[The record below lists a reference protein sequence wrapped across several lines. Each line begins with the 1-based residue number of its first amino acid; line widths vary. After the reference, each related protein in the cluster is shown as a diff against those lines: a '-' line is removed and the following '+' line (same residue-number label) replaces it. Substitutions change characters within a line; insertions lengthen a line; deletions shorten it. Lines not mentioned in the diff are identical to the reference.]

1 MSQLKDYAGS
11 RLGVFVSGTD
21 KQRHAG
27 FIFDDDAGPEVLH
40 LAWHFNLMRG
50 TPEEY
55 IRTRGLGPFSSY
67 LCEGFLDSQVDEVIS
82 FLDTIWQ
89 RNRNV
94 IPYGISSD
102 GIESFFETDGSVANL
117 GQGAGLTCASFL
129 MSVFFKLGHKILDP
143 DDWQRRES
151 DHDWHDSV
159 LTNLEES
166 VHLQPQ
172 AAVHAAAQRQYVGKA
187 YRFRPEEVV
196 GCAAI
201 FEDDPASF
209 EQAVNVGGLVLQ
221 DMQQKGVLRPT
232 SASV

>member
-27 FIFDDDAGPEVLH
+27 FIFNDEAGVEVLH
-40 LAWHFNLMRG
+40 LAWHYRLMRG
-50 TPEEY
+50 TPEDY
-55 IRTRGLGPFSSY
+55 IANEQLGPFAAY
-67 LCEGFLDSQVDEVIS
+67 ICDDFLDSQIDEVLS

-89 RNRNV
+89 RNRNL

-129 MSVFFKLGHKILDP
+129 MSVFFKLGYKILDP
-143 DDWQRRES
+143 DAWQHRETDS
-151 DHDWHDSV
+151 DWHEWV
-159 LTNLEES
+159 IGNLEQS
-166 VHLQPQ
+166 LRFYPQ
-172 AAVHAAAQRQYVGKA
+172 AAAHVSAQRQHIGKA

-196 GCAAI
+196 GCAAV
-201 FEDDPASF
+201 FEEEPASF
-209 EQAVNVGGLVLQ
+209 DQAVGVGELVLQ
-221 DMQQKGVLRPT
+221 DMQNKGVLRSSSP
-232 SASV
+232 SA